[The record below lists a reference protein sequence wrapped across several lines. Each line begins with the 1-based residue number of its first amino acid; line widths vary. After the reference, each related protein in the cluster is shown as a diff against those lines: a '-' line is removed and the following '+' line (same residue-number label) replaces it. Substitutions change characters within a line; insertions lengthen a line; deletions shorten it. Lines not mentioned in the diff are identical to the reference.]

1 MITKQSHLYTKVSA
15 ADDVDREY
23 TVHISRDGKPTINE
37 VSYTSPVTFK
47 GGLVTVGLNGIFF
60 EDVKVYAVPISG
72 GAKIEGKTISFED
85 KSATATLN
93 IPLTTV
99 LKVSRNT
106 ELNLL

>member
-1 MITKQSHLYTKVSA
+1 M
-15 ADDVDREY
+15 DREY

-72 GAKIEGKTISFED
+72 GAKIEGKQFHLKINQQQQLLIF
-85 KSATATLN
+85 L
-93 IPLTTV
+93 LTTI